1 MEKYEIYKNLDVEQ
15 TILAR
20 FLARNDEINLY
31 PELKPSHFLY
41 EQNRV
46 IFERMIV
53 ANNEGKPFVYRVLA
67 ENEEE
72 RKYIAG
78 LLQFPSFSAI
88 GGYVKTLVED
98 SDKYNALMKADD
110 TLERAQ
116 KDRKVDVF
124 SELSE
129 ASTRDFEERYDS
141 SNEAMLKRLEKKMQQ
156 DERFLGIKCGIS
168 ELDSNINNF
177 QKGRLYTVGA
187 RSGMGKSALMCSMV
201 EFMEKKYKVGI
212 VSLEM
217 LASELKQRIACI
229 RGKIPHWKIEKGN
242 CEKEFDDYACALN
255 SIKNVFISDMGG
267 LNRAQVIAI
276 IRQMVKRRKCDIV
289 FIDHLGLIQVSDK
302 GNLAHEI
309 GKTTALLKSLSK
321 ELEIPIVCLC
331 QINRGVEKEGNK
343 TPRMSDLRDSGRIE
357 EDSDC
362 VILLYREGYYE
373 EKPPAFEKVKYIV
386 AKCRNGKRGVVEG
399 LFESELMRFS

>member
-20 FLARNDEINLY
+20 FLLKNDEINLY
-31 PELKPSHFLY
+31 PELKPCHFLF

-46 IFERMIV
+46 IFERMID
-53 ANNEGKPFVYRVLA
+53 ANNEGKPFVFRILA
-67 ENEEE
+67 ETKEEQE
-72 RKYIAG
+72 YISAVAK
-78 LLQFPSFSAI
+78 LPAFSGI
-88 GGYVKTLVED
+88 GGFVKTLVDD

-110 TLERAQ
+110 ILERAE

-129 ASTRDFEERYDS
+129 ASTRDLEERYDS
-141 SNEAMLKRLEKKMQQ
+141 SNEAMLKRLEKKMQN
-156 DERFLGIKCGIS
+156 DEKFLGIKCGID
-168 ELDSNINNF
+168 ELDNNINNF
-177 QKGRLYTVGA
+177 QKGRLYTIGA

-212 VSLEM
+212 ISLEM

-229 RGKIPHWKIEKGN
+229 RGKIPHWKIEKGK
-242 CEKEFDDYACALN
+242 CEKEFDDYATALN
-255 SIKNVFISDMGG
+255 SIKNVHISDMGG

-289 FIDHLGLIQVSDK
+289 FVDHLGLVQVSDK

-309 GKTTALLKSLSK
+309 GKTTALLKSLAK
-321 ELEIPIVCLC
+321 ELDIPIVCLC

-362 VILLYREGYYE
+362 VILLYREGYYSDNPPKFE
-373 EKPPAFEKVKYIV
+373 EVQYIV
-386 AKCRNGKRGVVEG
+386 AKCRNGKRGVVKG
-399 LFESELMRFS
+399 VFEAERMYFS